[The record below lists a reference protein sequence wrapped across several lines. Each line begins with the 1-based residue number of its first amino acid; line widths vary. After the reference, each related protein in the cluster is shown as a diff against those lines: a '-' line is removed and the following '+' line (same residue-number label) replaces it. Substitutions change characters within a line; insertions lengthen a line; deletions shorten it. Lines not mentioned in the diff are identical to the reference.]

1 MLWRMVVKESHMPI
15 HPRTNAA
22 PRHATTT
29 GARFHRLRIGS
40 VAFALG
46 IAALGTAWDA
56 RAQVPDD
63 KGRGNETLRAGVR
76 DSDRLFIRTTAGYLI
91 RERQL
96 GALMRKQAA
105 KPPMRGLGRK
115 LSEQSNGLYRGLS
128 DIARREKTEIPLDMV
143 DESHA
148 RLQRLATLR
157 GAEFDAAAREMVL
170 EALAQEIKAFESAA
184 DKTDNGFVR
193 NWTAKALG
201 QRRALLDEFRRAGP
215 R

>member
-1 MLWRMVVKESHMPI
+1 MSESS
-15 HPRTNAA
+15 RTNPVPHRDEAA
-22 PRHATTT
+22 
-29 GARFHRLRIGS
+29 GALSHRLRIGTI
-40 VAFALG
+40 AFALG
-46 IAALGTAWDA
+46 IAALGTAWEA

-76 DSDRLFIRTTAGYLI
+76 DSDRLFIRTTAGSLI

-96 GALMRKQAA
+96 GALMRKQAST
-105 KPPMRGLGRK
+105 PPMRGLGTK
-115 LSEQSNGLYRGLS
+115 LSEQSNRLYRELS
-128 DIARREKTEIPLDMV
+128 DIAKREKTEIPLDMV

-148 RLQRLATLR
+148 KLQRLATLR
-157 GAEFDAAAREMVL
+157 GAEFDRGAREMVM
-170 EALAQEIKAFESAA
+170 ESLAQEIKAFESAA

>member
-1 MLWRMVVKESHMPI
+1 MLD
-15 HPRTNAA
+15 HPRTNPTPRREEAA
-22 PRHATTT
+22 
-29 GARFHRLRIGS
+29 GILSHRLRIGTI
-40 VAFALG
+40 AFALG

-76 DSDRLFIRTTAGYLI
+76 DSDRLFIRTAAGHLI

-96 GALMRKQAA
+96 GALMRKQAST
-105 KPPMRGLGRK
+105 PPMRGLGTK

-128 DIARREKTEIPLDMV
+128 DIAKREKTEIPLDMV

-148 RLQRLATLR
+148 KLQRLATLR
-157 GAEFDAAAREMVL
+157 GAAFDQGAREMVL
-170 EALAQEIKAFESAA
+170 ESLAQEIKAFESAA
-184 DKTDNGFVR
+184 DKTDNGIVR
-193 NWTAKALG
+193 NWIAKALG
-201 QRRALLDEFRRAGP
+201 QRRALLDEFRRAAP

>member
-1 MLWRMVVKESHMPI
+1 MAAKESHM
-15 HPRTNAA
+15 HEHRRTNIA
-22 PRHATTT
+22 PRPVA
-29 GARFHRLRIGS
+29 GAALSQRLRVGA

-46 IAALGTAWDA
+46 IAALGTAWEA

-76 DSDRLFIRTTAGYLI
+76 DSDRLFIRTTAGSLI

-96 GALMRKQAA
+96 GALMRKQAST
-105 KPPMRGLGRK
+105 PPMRGLGTK
-115 LSEQSNGLYRGLS
+115 LSEESNRLYRELS
-128 DIARREKTEIPLDMV
+128 DIAKREKTEIPLDMV
-143 DESHA
+143 DESHS

-157 GAEFDAAAREMVL
+157 GAEFDRGAREMAL
-170 EALAQEIKAFESAA
+170 ESLSQEIKAFESAA

-201 QRRALLDEFRRAGP
+201 QRRALLDEFNRAGP